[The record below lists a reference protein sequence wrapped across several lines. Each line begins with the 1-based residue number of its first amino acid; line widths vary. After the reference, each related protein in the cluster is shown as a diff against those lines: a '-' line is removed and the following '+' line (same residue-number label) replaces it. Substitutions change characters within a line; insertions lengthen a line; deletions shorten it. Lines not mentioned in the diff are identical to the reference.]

1 MKLLSK
7 ITSSLKIKNSQVL
20 HEKKAPASAHSF
32 PKNDTKI
39 EPPKEVKNTVPSKK
53 QEVVAAVPKSKTIF
67 VTIGIDFGTSFT
79 KVCFSEGKSFH
90 FVLFNG
96 SKYKPSIIYYD
107 HGNDRLYFV
116 RPSNI
121 DTEEILYFKY
131 SIIEESLPKGR
142 RLSKSGVSIKP
153 EILCGVFYLAC
164 LINESKKYIGNYFL
178 NIMKNINIEWSITMG
193 VPIDNYESGNKNLYD
208 KILHIANSLS
218 NDFEKYSVD
227 LPYIDKYY
235 KEHEVMKIPKYGE
248 SRINTLPELYAES
261 LAFLQ
266 NRNVANGVYALMDVG
281 GGTVD
286 LAVMLKE
293 NQNEFS
299 IVSKDIRPLGIE
311 IVSNGISACPK
322 YVHEIKHDLKTNNQL
337 SNLQYI
343 SIQKERTY
351 KEKLRRCFA
360 ELVMDLKYKSGATNE
375 AIRKQNGKL
384 PVLICGGGTNHKW
397 YEDGVLQNRE
407 NLKRILV
414 EELKLEIL
422 PVEKLLPSNISVNHR
437 LLIAQTLSQ
446 PIEYIPELHGFPWHF
461 LPTKINPNNNTLET
475 KDLDDIAKEIYGE
488 LL

>member
-7 ITSSLKIKNSQVL
+7 ITSSLKIKNSQAL

-32 PKNDTKI
+32 PKNDAKI
-39 EPPKEVKNTVPSKK
+39 EPPKEVENIVPPKK
-53 QEVVAAVPKSKTIF
+53 QEVVAAASKSKTIF

-96 SKYKPSIIYYD
+96 SEYKPSIIYYD
-107 HGNDRLYFV
+107 HGNNRLYFA
-116 RPSNI
+116 RHSNI

-131 SIIEESLPKGR
+131 SIIEESPPKGG
-142 RLSKSGVSIKP
+142 RLSKSGASIKP

-164 LINESKKYIGNYFL
+164 LINESKKYIINHFF

-193 VPIDNYESGNKNLYD
+193 VPIDNYESNNKNLYD

-227 LPYIDKYY
+227 LPYIDTYY
-235 KEHEVMKIPKYGE
+235 KEHEAMKIPKYGE
-248 SRINTLPELYAES
+248 SQINTLPELYAES

-299 IVSKDIRPLGIE
+299 IISKAIRPLGIE
-311 IVSNGISACPK
+311 IVANGISARPK
-322 YVHEIKHDLKTNNQL
+322 YVHKIKHDLKTNKQL

-343 SIQKERTY
+343 SIQKERAY
-351 KEKLRRCFA
+351 KEELRRCFA
-360 ELVMDLKYKSGATNE
+360 ELVMDLKDKNE

-384 PVLICGGGTNHKW
+384 PVLICGGGANHKW

-422 PVEKLLPSNISVNHR
+422 PVERLLPSNISVNHR
-437 LLIAQTLSQ
+437 LLIAQSLSQ
-446 PIEYIPELHGFPWHF
+446 PIEYIPELYGFPWHF
-461 LPTKINPNNNTLET
+461 LPTNPTNPNNNTR
-475 KDLDDIAKEIYGE
+475 KDLNDIAKEKYGE
-488 LL
+488 PL